1 MANGTQDAEA
11 SEARTARRRGS
22 RASETRTRLLDAA
35 AEILVEEGGDALT
48 ARRVGERA
56 GVKFQLVH
64 YYFTS
69 MDDLVLEL
77 FRRGAQHSLSEFAR
91 VSGENLSVQSLW
103 GVTAEAYGGR
113 QMAEFYAMANHRP
126 MLKQEIAQ
134 HIRRF
139 RAAQLEVARAALAA
153 HAPNH
158 PAPPEIVLLLAT
170 GLAQLVTQDVM
181 FGVTEGH
188 DETIAWFEKWLSS
201 GG

>member
-1 MANGTQDAEA
+1 VANGAEA
-11 SEARTARRRGS
+11 EIRSARRRGS
-22 RASETRTRLLDAA
+22 RESETRARLLNAA
-35 AEILVEEGGDALT
+35 AEILVEEGSGALT
-48 ARRVGERA
+48 ARRVGEKA

-77 FRRGAQHSLSEFAR
+77 FQRGAEQSLREFAR
-91 VSGENLSVQSLW
+91 LSGEELSVQSLW
-103 GVTAEAYGGR
+103 AVTAEAYGGR
-113 QMAEFYAMANHRP
+113 LMAEFYAMANHRP
-126 MLKQEIAQ
+126 MLKQEIAE

-153 HAPNH
+153 HAPDH
-158 PAPPEIVLLLAT
+158 PAPPDVVLLLAT

-188 DETIAWFEKWLSS
+188 DETIVWFEKWLSS
-201 GG
+201 

>member
-1 MANGTQDAEA
+1 VANGAEA
-11 SEARTARRRGS
+11 EIRSARRRGS
-22 RASETRTRLLDAA
+22 RESETRARLLNAA
-35 AEILVEEGGDALT
+35 AEILVEEGSGALT
-48 ARRVGERA
+48 ARRVGEKA

-77 FRRGAQHSLSEFAR
+77 FQRGAEQSLREFAR
-91 VSGENLSVQSLW
+91 LSGEELSVQSLW

-113 QMAEFYAMANHRP
+113 LMAEFYAMANHRP
-126 MLKQEIAQ
+126 MLKQEIAE

-153 HAPNH
+153 HAPDH
-158 PAPPEIVLLLAT
+158 PAPPDVVLLLAT

-188 DETIAWFEKWLSS
+188 DETIVWFEKWLSS
-201 GG
+201 